1 MSPNPLPSYPN
12 TTYKIGWICALP
24 IEMAAAKGM
33 LDELHGNPQI
43 PPSQIDTNSYLLGK
57 VHAHNVVIACLPRDE
72 MGPASAALVAAHMLS
87 TFPRIKTGLV
97 VGVGGG
103 IPHHEG
109 EVQDVRLGD
118 VVISSDAKS
127 GGVVAYDSGERKPDG
142 TLELLSGGERLSRP
156 PRGLRTAVS
165 RLEMEHLTRKSAIPE
180 YVEEM
185 LERYPVMRKKGF
197 GYPDGAEDVLFDAR
211 YDHVGG
217 TRLCARCVDAGIRE
231 GKVIERPLRQDTSP
245 VVHYGMIVSGSTV
258 VKHAPTRLMIEQ
270 EHRAICVEMEAA
282 GIMNYF
288 PCLVIRGISDYADS
302 HKNDR
307 WKAYAAATA
316 AACAKEL
323 LQYVPVKVD
332 ITRFQ
337 NETRLEPLL
346 RSNTEEAFVST
357 DATVVAAQEGTSHS
371 KILSWIA
378 ELHSIVQQNY
388 LLERQKDSITM
399 SMLQYHAFQRWAGQA
414 RKSLNLS
421 HAVNQRA

>member
-1 MSPNPLPSYPN
+1 
-12 TTYKIGWICALP
+12 
-24 IEMAAAKGM
+24 MAAAKGM
-33 LDELHGNPQI
+33 LDELHGNPQT
-43 PPSQIDTNSYLLGK
+43 PPSQTDTNSYLLGK
-57 VHAHNVVIACLPRDE
+57 IHAHNVVIACLPRDE

-109 EVQDVRLGD
+109 EVQDIRLGD

-127 GGVVAYDSGERKPDG
+127 GGVVAYDTGERKPDG
-142 TLELLSGGERLSRP
+142 TLDLVSGGERLSRP

-165 RLEMEHLTRKSAIPE
+165 RLEMEHFTRKSAIPG

-197 GYPDGAEDVLFDAR
+197 GYPDGAEDVLFDTG
-211 YDHVGG
+211 YDHVAG
-217 TRLCARCVDAGIRE
+217 TRSCARCVDAGKKE
-231 GKVIERPLRQDTSP
+231 GRIVERPLRQDRSP

-323 LQYVPVKVD
+323 LEYVPVKAG
-332 ITRFQ
+332 ITKGIQ
-337 NETRLEPLL
+337 DETRPELL
-346 RSNTEEAFVST
+346 PRTNTEETFAST
-357 DATVVAAQEGTSHS
+357 NATVVAAQEGNSNS

-378 ELHSIVQQNY
+378 ELDALAQQNY
-388 LLERQKDSITM
+388 LLERRKDSITM
-399 SMLQYHAFQRWAGQA
+399 SMLQYHTFQRWVGQP
-414 RKSLNLS
+414 RRSVDLS
-421 HAVNQRA
+421 HAVNTRELVRVEVLWRL